1 MRTRGPLFGGTLAM
15 WSGGFAFS
23 SSLMKYFREK
33 EDEWNDTIGG
43 AFTGFIATIRSGGLQ
58 FAINQAIQMGL
69 IFYFMERLFYRK
81 VKEQKEI

>member
-43 AFTGFIATIRSGGLQ
+43 AFTGFIVSIRSGGFQ
-58 FAINQAIQMGL
+58 FALNQAIQMGVL
-69 IFYFMERLFYRK
+69 FYFMERLFYRK
-81 VKEQKEI
+81 ARE